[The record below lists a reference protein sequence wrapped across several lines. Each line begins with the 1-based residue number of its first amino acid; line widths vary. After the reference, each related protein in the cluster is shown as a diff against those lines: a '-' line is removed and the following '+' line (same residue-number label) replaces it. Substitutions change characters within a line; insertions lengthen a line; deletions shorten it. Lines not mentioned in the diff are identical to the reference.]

1 MLLLA
6 LPPSPCPT
14 DTSRRPHRELS
25 VVLDNRNSFLRES
38 AVKIIGLNVG
48 VKLNPRWRL
57 GLGAYTLRRDYAE
70 QFLYNKSRKVTARL
84 APDLSLT
91 YLTPNLT
98 WTFWWRH
105 YFEVSVPLDV
115 GLGRSHYTLY
125 NETKNVVVQERRGL
139 FVPAEI
145 GLGVLLKPTRWVG
158 LSGLAGYRKSV
169 LEIDFKDD
177 FDGWYY
183 GYRLNLF
190 VGNLWADWRR
200 YRRAH
205 PRPPYDAPPPGV
217 E

>member
-38 AVKIIGLNVG
+38 AVKIIDLNVG

-57 GLGAYTLRRDYAE
+57 GLGAYTLRHDYAE

-98 WTFWWRH
+98 WTFWRRH
-105 YFEVSVPLDV
+105 YFEVSWAWAAATTPSITKPKTWWC
-115 GLGRSHYTLY
+115 RSAGACSCPP
-125 NETKNVVVQERRGL
+125 K
-139 FVPAEI
+139 
-145 GLGVLLKPTRWVG
+145 
-158 LSGLAGYRKSV
+158 SGWACCSSPRAGW
-169 LEIDFKDD
+169 
-177 FDGWYY
+177 G
-183 GYRLNLF
+183 
-190 VGNLWADWRR
+190 
-200 YRRAH
+200 
-205 PRPPYDAPPPGV
+205 
-217 E
+217 